1 MVKKIS
7 SALFMLNM
15 IIVFLLVDKLNL
27 LTFFLFVVIFPAILL
42 AVFSVCIIRPIGES
56 MSTFIAAVT
65 FVIII
70 LLFSYFRVDNS
81 TLASIEK
88 NTAMLTQ
95 NIDGL
100 VVTNISL
107 DFGISSFIMLFLLEF
122 VLIKL
127 FSKVGGNSVYK

>member
-1 MVKKIS
+1 
-7 SALFMLNM
+7 
-15 IIVFLLVDKLNL
+15 
-27 LTFFLFVVIFPAILL
+27 
-42 AVFSVCIIRPIGES
+42 

>member
-1 MVKKIS
+1 MVKKIL

-27 LTFFLFVVIFPAILL
+27 LTFFLFVVIFPAILF

>member
-15 IIVFLLVDKLNL
+15 IIAFLLVDKLNL
-27 LTFFLFVVIFPAILL
+27 LTFFLVIVIFPAILF

-56 MSTFIAAVT
+56 ISAFIAAVT

-127 FSKVGGNSVYK
+127 FSKVGENNVYK

>member
-1 MVKKIS
+1 
-7 SALFMLNM
+7 
-15 IIVFLLVDKLNL
+15 
-27 LTFFLFVVIFPAILL
+27 
-42 AVFSVCIIRPIGES
+42 
-56 MSTFIAAVT
+56 
-65 FVIII
+65 
-70 LLFSYFRVDNS
+70 
-81 TLASIEK
+81 
-88 NTAMLTQ
+88 MLTQ